1 MAISIDDIA
10 PKDPAAPAPTSDT
23 PTIPDEVL
31 QIPAFSALL
40 RGAPPAVY
48 APATE
53 RALPEVQAIERNI
66 EPLMEAGFG
75 IYKPLDGSGSVLF
88 NTQFVDE
95 AQLKVADQKG
105 KLNEFAPP
113 ISELLG
119 FFNSEIPAEGAAPAA
134 APVAAPTAAPVSA
147 PAPAPSAQRAVA
159 QKRATNLQ
167 TGGPTSGPTPGQGR
181 VLNSILKPVI

>member
-10 PKDPAAPAPTSDT
+10 PKDAAAAPAASGSA
-23 PTIPDEVL
+23 TIPDEVL
-31 QIPAFSALL
+31 QIPAFGALL
-40 RGAPPAVY
+40 KGSPPAVY

-53 RALPEVQAIERNI
+53 RGLPEVQAIERNI

-119 FFNSEIPAEGAAPAA
+119 FFNAELPAESAAPAA
-134 APVAAPTAAPVSA
+134 APVAPVAAAPVSA
-147 PAPAPSAQRAVA
+147 PPAAPSAQRAVA